1 MKRCLIV
8 CLILSLLL
16 AALPA
21 PALAAGYVSAST
33 PLGDSG
39 ARISN
44 IRLAAEAMNG
54 AVVPYGGRFSFNDTV
69 GARTAE
75 RGYQSAVNGRGVNV
89 VGGGVAQAASTL
101 YLALRQIDGI
111 TCDEIHTYGS
121 RYNQTYVS
129 DPAAAILVDESAGMD
144 FAFTNFHGDM
154 TIEMYISGDQLVCAL
169 NFDSVS
175 TGAARGEA
183 AIVIRGTDALRNNI
197 ALAAQAINATTLTSG
212 DTFSFNALVG
222 ARTAERGYQSAVNGR
237 GVKVIGGG
245 VAQVASAVWLAI
257 QDMPDVVVVE
267 KSTYG
272 ERYNQNYVSSAAD
285 AILTDYGAGTDFS
298 FRYTGAGS
306 IVIQTYVSGDTLICR
321 VSDAA
326 SGESGSWEDWNGGWN
341 AGWEVPTFE

>member
-54 AVVPYGGRFSFNDTV
+54 AVVPYGGRFSFNDT
-69 GARTAE
+69 
-75 RGYQSAVNGRGVNV
+75 
-89 VGGGVAQAASTL
+89 
-101 YLALRQIDGI
+101 
-111 TCDEIHTYGS
+111 
-121 RYNQTYVS
+121 
-129 DPAAAILVDESAGMD
+129 
-144 FAFTNFHGDM
+144 
-154 TIEMYISGDQLVCAL
+154 
-169 NFDSVS
+169 
-175 TGAARGEA
+175 
-183 AIVIRGTDALRNNI
+183 
-197 ALAAQAINATTLTSG
+197 
-212 DTFSFNALVG
+212 VG

-326 SGESGSWEDWNGGWN
+326 SGESGSWEGWNGGWN